1 MRLAQAYI
9 ILFAPQMS
17 KLGSTKLT
25 SSASQSDVSPTSN
38 AFEALAHVVEEDP
51 EFESCTSDFW
61 QTETPMPTEMNAIT
75 DGSAGDVIALHDY
88 VLEP

>member
-1 MRLAQAYI
+1 MATSTSTSNDRLPTASAHTIAATTRHKVFNETLAQAYI

-38 AFEALAHVVEEDP
+38 AFEALAHVVE
-51 EFESCTSDFW
+51 
-61 QTETPMPTEMNAIT
+61 
-75 DGSAGDVIALHDY
+75 
-88 VLEP
+88 